1 MSETQGKI
9 EKESEQVKR
18 ILGDSC
24 RKTSFWGSFVFQP
37 SKLKFETQHEN
48 EEVILLG
55 RRHPITNLG
64 WVSLASVAVFV
75 PVYWGGFP
83 FFEVLSEVTVTKINI
98 LWYLALMFF
107 VILNS
112 LLWFYNV
119 YIVTDERLVDVDFTG
134 LLNKTV
140 NVADLNNLEDVNY
153 SQNGLVDSIFNIG
166 NVVVQTASEQKTPD
180 AAGEASAFTFE
191 KISDPDKV
199 AQVISLLI
207 DNEEKE
213 NRIVWKN

>member
-1 MSETQGKI
+1 MAEITRRG
-9 EKESEQVKR
+9 EKESDQIR
-18 ILGDSC
+18 RMLGDKCTKPSIL
-24 RKTSFWGSFVFQP
+24 GSFVFNP
-37 SKLKFETQHEN
+37 SRLKFETQHEN

-64 WVSLASVAVFV
+64 WLFLTSVAVFI
-75 PVYWGGFP
+75 PMYWQSFP
-83 FFEVLSEVTVTKINI
+83 FFSVLSELTITKVTIV
-98 LWYLALMFF
+98 WYLGLIFY
-107 VILNS
+107 VIQNS

-119 YIVTDERLVDVDFTG
+119 YIVTDERLVDVDFVG

-153 SQNGLVDSIFNIG
+153 SQNGLIDSIFNIG

-199 AQVISLLI
+199 AQVISQLI
-207 DNEEKE
+207 DNEERE
-213 NRIVWKN
+213 RR